1 MHWKATKCFPS
12 DASERSDMLTTPT
25 AKNGGEYRRSK
36 LFNLLFTYG
45 LARRFPPSSYG
56 GVSAHAVNPGFVY
69 SDIWRHE
76 KSERLLKLYKK
87 WCKTTAQGAEGIIRA
102 ATEDGY
108 GDWSGGFLVDA
119 RPSGSSE
126 LAQEEEPCDW
136 LWGVSEGLAGIVTFG
151 SPAGQPVVTLDPPAV
166 DAVIDEED
174 EDLDFDD
181 SEVSES
187 LLDDWAKSAMQKEKP
202 AVSTPAVDEDA
213 LKRESE
219 AVQSMSDV
227 SIDYSEKLRDIRER
241 AGKSM
246 TQRLLELEQSKAPA
260 DKSGA
265 GAPAAPAAPAASGG
279 KAQNK
284 AKTNTLSRNKEQWG
298 ITEALK
304 GSPDAPAAAPAA
316 SGVNAQN
323 KAKTNTLQRNKEQW
337 GITEPLKP
345 SASTPAAAPAAAR
358 IGSTQGVDRLA
369 KRLKEEAALVDLKAR
384 RNTVTMKKNT
394 QRLAEYRANQEAAAS
409 EAAARRKVVEERV
422 ERQQRWQE
430 ENAKRMREAKK
441 K

>member
-1 MHWKATKCFPS
+1 MSVSSVMHWKATKCFPS

-284 AKTNTLSRNKEQWG
+284 AKTNTL
-298 ITEALK
+298 
-304 GSPDAPAAAPAA
+304 
-316 SGVNAQN
+316 
-323 KAKTNTLQRNKEQW
+323 QRNKEQW